1 MLNKTHQRKAN
12 KNCNEVSSHMS
23 QNGHHQKVYKQQMLE
38 RVCRKGNPLMLLVE
52 CKLAQPLWRTV
63 WAFLKKLEIKLPYNS
78 LIPLLGIHP
87 EETGIERD
95 TCTPVVIA
103 ALFTIARAWKQPRYP
118 LANGWIRKLWYI
130 YTVNYHPAIKS
141 NFSSNEVMNLGPII
155 QSEISL
161 KEKYKYCILMHMF
174 RI

>member
-1 MLNKTHQRKAN
+1 M
-12 KNCNEVSSHMS
+12 
-23 QNGHHQKVYKQQMLE
+23 
-38 RVCRKGNPLMLLVE
+38 
-52 CKLAQPLWRTV
+52 
-63 WAFLKKLEIKLPYNS
+63 
-78 LIPLLGIHP
+78 
-87 EETGIERD
+87 
-95 TCTPVVIA
+95 VIA